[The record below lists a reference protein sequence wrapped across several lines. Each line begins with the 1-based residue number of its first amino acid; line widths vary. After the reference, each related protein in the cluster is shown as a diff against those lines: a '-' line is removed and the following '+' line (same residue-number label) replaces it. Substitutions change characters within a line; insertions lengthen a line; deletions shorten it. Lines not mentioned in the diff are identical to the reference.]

1 MRGVVR
7 AKKHATTD
15 DDDDDDGNDDSE
27 RASSL
32 LVLFLVVL
40 GVLTRRSRVVVL
52 MIWMMMMMMM
62 MMMLFVRRETKTVG
76 RCTSHILRPDK
87 SHNNCITRIFV
98 SSIMLFLASAPKS
111 RCFCVFLVA
120 TTPPR
125 RRRQSRLST
134 FHRNHRVLSN
144 RKCHHR
150 SDDEDDVVHRN
161 KKNRC
166 EKNTKKAGGTLKRRE
181 VMETK
186 DRRKLDERD
195 DALWY
200 ARPRFC
206 THVDDG
212 FLEQLTRLYRQRTT
226 PEFKC
231 LDLCASHVSHYP
243 YAYAYVLGHGLN
255 REELERNEQF
265 RRGMNAFFVRNFNEH
280 PVVDAPDR
288 TFDMVS
294 MCVSIQYMQRGEELF
309 REIFRVLKPGGVAI
323 ISYSNRMF
331 YEKAVSVWR
340 DGTGY
345 SRTQLVKSYF
355 QNVNGFTE
363 PEVITEVLP
372 DGIEDK
378 KGNPFVKM
386 MKTFVKRTS
395 SDPFYAV
402 VSYRNFK
409 RT

>member
-1 MRGVVR
+1 M
-7 AKKHATTD
+7 D
-15 DDDDDDGNDDSE
+15 DDDDDDDDDAFCEE
-27 RASSL
+27 RDKNRW
-32 LVLFLVVL
+32 
-40 GVLTRRSRVVVL
+40 T
-52 MIWMMMMMMM
+52 IN
-62 MMMLFVRRETKTVG
+62 
-76 RCTSHILRPDK
+76 TSHILRPDK

-111 RCFCVFLVA
+111 SRCFCVFLVA

-134 FHRNHRVLSN
+134 FHRNRVLSN

>member
-1 MRGVVR
+1 M
-7 AKKHATTD
+7 D
-15 DDDDDDGNDDSE
+15 DDDDDDDDDAFCEE
-27 RASSL
+27 RDKNRW
-32 LVLFLVVL
+32 
-40 GVLTRRSRVVVL
+40 T
-52 MIWMMMMMMM
+52 IN
-62 MMMLFVRRETKTVG
+62 
-76 RCTSHILRPDK
+76 TSHILRPDK
-87 SHNNCITRIFV
+87 SHNNCSRIFV